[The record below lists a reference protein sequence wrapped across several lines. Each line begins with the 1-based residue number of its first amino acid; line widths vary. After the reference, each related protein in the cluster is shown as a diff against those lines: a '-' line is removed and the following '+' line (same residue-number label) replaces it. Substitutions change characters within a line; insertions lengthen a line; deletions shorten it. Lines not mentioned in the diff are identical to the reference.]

1 MPYTTNPTFS
11 DGAILSAAA
20 LNTICD
26 NIEYLHSLV
35 AGITP
40 AFTSD
45 TITGSTGSLVTS
57 RNYAVRYQARYLH
70 VRARITSGESD
81 RVAFLIN
88 EVEEYFDAT
97 NRTSY
102 QWDFTI
108 DLTAIT
114 TPPTLGDWLSVRFTV
129 DYDTGGNVVLDYILQ
144 SDQSSL

>member
-1 MPYTTNPTFS
+1 M
-11 DGAILSAAA
+11 
-20 LNTICD
+20 
-26 NIEYLHSLV
+26 
-35 AGITP
+35 
-40 AFTSD
+40 
-45 TITGSTGSLVTS
+45 
-57 RNYAVRYQARYLH
+57 
-70 VRARITSGESD
+70 RARITSGESD